1 MSNTNPYQ
9 APQSRV
15 DDVAEQAQTFVL
27 AERATR
33 LGAASLDGII
43 FMIPVLVAVLPLV
56 LMLMNQQGMQGI
68 PIAPW
73 MNWLIG
79 IASIIILAVLITN
92 LIFWHRYS
100 QSIGKRILKIK
111 IVRADGSR
119 AGLRRI
125 FFLRLMVPGLIGAI
139 PFAGNVF
146 SVVDVLMIFRD
157 SRKCLHDNIADTLV
171 IKA

>member
-1 MSNTNPYQ
+1 MSSTNPYQ

-15 DDVAEQAQTFVL
+15 DDVAEQAQAFVL

-43 FMIPVLVAVLPLV
+43 FIIPVLIAVTPLM
-56 LMLMNQQGMQGI
+56 LALMNQQGIENM
-68 PIAPW
+68 PSALW
-73 MNWLIG
+73 MNWVIG
-79 IASIIILAVLITN
+79 IASTIILAVLITN
-92 LIFWHRYS
+92 LIFWHRYG

-139 PFAGNVF
+139 PFAGGVF
-146 SVVDVLMIFRD
+146 SLVDSLMIFRD

>member
-15 DDVAEQAQTFVL
+15 GDIAEHPQTFVL

-33 LGAASLDGII
+33 LGAASVDGII
-43 FMIPVLVAVLPLV
+43 FIIPLSALASPLI
-56 LMLMNQQGMQGI
+56 LMNMQNV
-68 PIAPW
+68 PSEPW
-73 MNWLIG
+73 MGWMIG
-79 IASIIILAVLITN
+79 AASLIILSVVATN

-100 QSIGKRILKIK
+100 QSIGKFILKIK
-111 IVRADGSR
+111 IARTDGSR

-125 FFLRLMVPGLIGAI
+125 FFLRFLVPGLIAAI
-139 PFAGNVF
+139 PLAGIVF
-146 SVVDVLMIFRD
+146 SAVDSLMIFRE
-157 SRKCLHDNIADTLV
+157 SRKCLHDSIADTLV